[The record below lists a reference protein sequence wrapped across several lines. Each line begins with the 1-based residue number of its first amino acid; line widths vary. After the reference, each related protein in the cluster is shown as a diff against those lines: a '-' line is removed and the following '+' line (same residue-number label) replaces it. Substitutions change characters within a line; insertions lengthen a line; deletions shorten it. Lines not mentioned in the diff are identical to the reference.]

1 MSEHLIDP
9 QSGLVEKHFAVVFT
23 PRRQR
28 TRFPENCVEIMST
41 REQAMAQSDRDNRR
55 FPAIVY
61 GPARSSEGFRLY
73 YLVEWLDE

>member
-9 QSGLVEKHFAVVFT
+9 QSSLVEKRYAVIFT

-28 TRFPENCVEIMST
+28 TRFPENCVEIMSN
-41 REQAMAQSDRDNRR
+41 REQALARSDRDNRR

>member
-9 QSGLVEKHFAVVFT
+9 QSSLVVKRYAVVFT

-28 TRFPENCVEIMST
+28 TRFPENCVEIMSS
-41 REQAMAQSDRDNRR
+41 RDQAVTQSDRSSQRY
-55 FPAIVY
+55 PAIVY

-73 YLVEWLDE
+73 YLVAWLDE